1 MALRKMKKLLFT
13 SYFCLMA
20 FAICFGQNSYTINID
35 VPEKKIVRGHL
46 DLGGTN
52 PNGDSITVNSYYITY
67 NGKPFFPVIGELH
80 YSRYP
85 AKYWDESIK
94 KMKAGGINVIAT
106 YVFWNIHEREEG
118 VFDWSGNLN
127 LRRFAELCEK
137 NNVFLIVRMGPFCHG
152 EMRNGGIPDW
162 LYGRTFEIRSND
174 EKYLAYVDRLYGEI
188 GKQCD
193 GLLFKDG
200 GPIVGVQLENE
211 FQHSAA
217 PWEITYPGARK
228 EYTVAN
234 INASVTHEQI
244 SQADGHNPYAEM
256 GKAHMARLK
265 EIAIKHGMDVPLY
278 TATGW
283 GNAAIVEKGSIP
295 VTAGYVYPFWAP
307 PAPSPFYLFKDI
319 HKFPDYMPVSYEPEL
334 YPSIPAEIGPGIQVK
349 YGRRPVVDPASVLPL
364 MIRIIGSG
372 SNGIGYYMYH
382 GGSTPVFD
390 GKFYNEEVNGI
401 PKINYDFQAPIGQF
415 GQIRPHHKSLK
426 TLHMFL
432 EEYSDELAP
441 MKTILPEGNKG
452 IDHNDITALRYA
464 VRAKEDKGFLFM
476 LNFQDHIEFA
486 DINGVS
492 IEVKTGNET
501 IRFPSSGTFDLKKST
516 SAIFPFNL
524 KLGQTLIK
532 SATIQPLTTLHTDQG
547 DCYVFFSLSGIAPEL
562 VITGNP
568 TLKEF
573 QNARKTQKNYHTV
586 IQGKNDEVFSFKN
599 GKDQFLIIP
608 YEMALNSCKNGD
620 RLIISDG
627 LILNEENQMS
637 LIARSLSSTIHIYP
651 IVSKSPRA
659 SNASLRNTKPLF
671 KGASS
676 YQVTFEKKDPGVKV
690 TKFTDQKYSVTGG
703 DLKQLN
709 DVFVEIDYI
718 GDRGM
723 AFIDGLLVTD
733 HFYHEKKWEIGLKSF
748 IPDLS
753 GKEMVLIF
761 HPLYSDQETLIDFTH
776 LPEFTNGKYLNIK
789 NINVINEYK
798 AIISF

>member
-1 MALRKMKKLLFT
+1 MKKLLFT
-13 SYFCLMA
+13 SSFCLAA
-20 FAICFGQNSYTINID
+20 FTASFGQSNYSINID
-35 VPEKKIVRGHL
+35 MPEKEIVSGHL

-52 PNGDSITVNSYYITY
+52 PNGDSIDVNSYYISY

-85 AKYWDESIK
+85 AQYWEESIQ

-118 VFDWSGNLN
+118 VFDWTKNLN
-127 LRRFAELCEK
+127 LRRFAELCHK
-137 NNVFLIVRMGPFCHG
+137 NDIYLIVRMGPFCHG
-152 EMRNGGIPDW
+152 EMRNGGVPDW

-174 EKYLAYVDRLYGEI
+174 EEYFAYVDKLYGEI
-188 GKQCD
+188 GKECE

-244 SQADGHNPYAEM
+244 SETDGRNPYAEQ

-265 EIAIKHGMDVPLY
+265 QIAIKHGMDVPLY

-295 VTAGYVYPFWAP
+295 VTAGYAYPFWAP
-307 PAPSPFYLFKDI
+307 PGPSPFYLFKDI
-319 HKFPDYMPVSYEPEL
+319 HQFPDYMPVSYEPEL
-334 YPSIPAEIGPGIQVK
+334 YPSISAEIGPGIQVK
-349 YGRRPVVDPASVLPL
+349 YSRRPVVDPASVLPL
-364 MIRIIGSG
+364 MVRIIGSG

-390 GKFYNEEVNGI
+390 GKFYNEDVNGM

-415 GQIRPHHKSLK
+415 GQIRPHHSSLK

-441 MKTILPEGNKG
+441 MKTILPEGNEE
-452 IDHNDITALRYA
+452 IDPENITSLRYA
-464 VRAKEDKGFLFM
+464 VRSQSEKGFLF
-476 LNFQDHIEFA
+476 LINFQDDVEIA
-486 DINGVS
+486 DINEVS
-492 IEVKTGNET
+492 IDVKTGNET

-524 KLGQTLIK
+524 KLGQTGIK
-532 SATIQPLTTLHTDQG
+532 SATVQPLTTLHTGQG
-547 DCYVFFSLSGIAPEL
+547 DCYVFYSLEGITPEFAINGDPDL
-562 VITGNP
+562 TEI
-568 TLKEF
+568 
-573 QNARKTQKNYHTV
+573 QNAKKSQKSNLILV
-586 IQGKNDEVFSFKN
+586 QGKNDEVFSFKS

-608 YEMALNSCKNGD
+608 HEMALNSYKID
-620 RLIISDG
+620 DHLVISDG
-627 LILNEENQMS
+627 LILSEENQMS
-637 LIARSLSSTIHIYP
+637 LITRFLNSTMHIYP
-651 IVSKSPRA
+651 AVNKKPYVSFA
-659 SNASLRNTKPLF
+659 LLSNIKPHF

-676 YQVTFEKKDPGVKV
+676 YQLTFEEKDPPVTV
-690 TKFTDQKYSVTGG
+690 TKVADRKYSVVTEGG
-703 DLKQLN
+703 LDELN
-709 DVFVEIDYI
+709 DVFIEVDYV

-733 HFYHEKKWEIGLKSF
+733 HFYHEKKWELGLKSF
-748 IPDLS
+748 IPEMD

-761 HPLYSDQETLIDFTH
+761 HPLYSDQETLVDFSQ
-776 LPEFTNGKYLNIK
+776 LPEFTDGKYLDIK
-789 NINVINEYK
+789 DINVVNEYK